1 MSNLAPAAVFPSL
14 ATCRKSIYVFVL
26 FMALGFAAVDRVAP
40 GGRRLAK
47 VAGVDTVNYF
57 GISHSLLFDHD
68 FNLNNEFQRLHPTD
82 REWTY
87 VRKDTGLPGSPWGVG
102 YSILQTPLLALGT
115 GLDWLAGNP
124 ADGYSPFAMY
134 LYSLGNIFITG
145 LGLRALFE
153 LLLLAVGES
162 EAPAC
167 LFAVIAVFFGTN
179 IGYYSLMP
187 MSHASSFL
195 FGTLFLLC
203 WWKMRDGT
211 ELNRWFLLG
220 MVGGVF
226 SICRWQD
233 VLYLGAPIL
242 YDLFNR
248 HPFRDF
254 LGWLRS
260 RAVYA
265 VGAFLCWIP
274 QIIEWKMIYGKYLT
288 LPQGGGFIKFPP
300 THVPDILFSTRGSW
314 LLWTPL
320 IMIGIAGL
328 VIAVTRNWRL
338 YVPWVSIVVLEL
350 LVIGAMDEW
359 HGRDTFGSRY
369 MLANTPV
376 AALGLALLLAARNQ
390 PLRRAIAGISVLC
403 ALFTSLFLVQYTMK
417 LIPQNEPLTPTQ
429 IFAEKLQIVR
439 VARRKALVRG
449 AAAALE
455 GSDKAVVLEKLE
467 QALDL
472 GEDDVA
478 LRMAIPLYLAKG
490 DSAKANQAQ
499 VRLAAI
505 RAARLP

>member
-1 MSNLAPAAVFPSL
+1 
-14 ATCRKSIYVFVL
+14 
-26 FMALGFAAVDRVAP
+26 MALGFAVVDRVAP
-40 GGRRLAK
+40 GGRHLAK
-47 VAGVDTVNYF
+47 VAGVDTVNY
-57 GISHSLLFDHD
+57 
-68 FNLNNEFQRLHPTD
+68 
-82 REWTY
+82 
-87 VRKDTGLPGSPWGVG
+87 
-102 YSILQTPLLALGT
+102 
-115 GLDWLAGNP
+115 
-124 ADGYSPFAMY
+124 
-134 LYSLGNIFITG
+134 
-145 LGLRALFE
+145 
-153 LLLLAVGES
+153 
-162 EAPAC
+162 
-167 LFAVIAVFFGTN
+167 
-179 IGYYSLMP
+179 SLMP
-187 MSHASSFL
+187 LSHASSFL
-195 FGTLFLLC
+195 FGSLFLLS
-203 WWKMRDGT
+203 WWKVRDGT
-211 ELNRWFLLG
+211 KLKGWFLLG
-220 MVGGVF
+220 MVGGIF

-233 VLYLGAPIL
+233 VLYLGGPIL

-254 LGWLRS
+254 RGWLRS

-265 VGAFLCWIP
+265 TGALMCWIP

-314 LLWTPL
+314 FLWPPL
-320 IMIGIAGL
+320 IIIGIAGL
-328 VIAVTRNWRL
+328 VIPVTRNWRL

-376 AALGLALLLAARNQ
+376 AALGLALLLASRNQ
-390 PLRRAIAGISVLC
+390 QLRCAFVGISVVC

-417 LIPQNEPLTPTQ
+417 RIPQNEPLTPTQ
-429 IFAEKLQIVR
+429 LFQEKVQIVR
-439 VARRKALVRG
+439 VARRKPLVRG
-449 AAAALE
+449 DVAALE
-455 GSDKAVVLEKLE
+455 GGDKAVVLEKLE
-467 QALDL
+467 QAPDL